1 MLKMFDLP
9 KARLSCPRKL
19 IPFFISVRVFFHGH
33 WRLTGGQRKG
43 RDHILFQ
50 SNISTRSQTFRH
62 LFATLHVR
70 WLSHIF
76 SSNDCFY
83 QTVTRWVLPPYRIT
97 ISLIDDVILF
107 FVCLL
112 DDLIL
117 GFCYIDSI
125 TLAWQ
130 ANRLTKRA
138 SQVFTNLLLMLVFLW
153 IIFCSILWVL
163 IFPHS
168 IFR

>member
-1 MLKMFDLP
+1 MFKMFDLP
-9 KARLSCPRKL
+9 KARLNCPRKL

-33 WRLTGGQRKG
+33 WRLTGRQRKG

-50 SNISTRSQTFRH
+50 SNTSTCSETFRH

-76 SSNDCFY
+76 NRTTYFY
-83 QTVTRWVLPPYRIT
+83 QVATRWALPSYRIT

-107 FVCLL
+107 FAFLL

-117 GFCYIDSI
+117 GFCYIEYHPCIIS
-125 TLAWQ
+125 
-130 ANRLTKRA
+130 RLTKCA
-138 SQVFTNLLLMLVFLW
+138 SQVFAN
-153 IIFCSILWVL
+153 IFANTC
-163 IFPHS
+163 FCE
-168 IFR
+168 